1 MATHNRPLSP
11 HLQVYR
17 LPLTALMSIT
27 HRITG
32 VGLTLGTL
40 LLTWWVTAAAYG
52 VEAFEQVQG
61 FLGSWLGL
69 LLLLGFSFALFFH
82 LCNGIRHL
90 FWDFGRYFELHE
102 TRRAD
107 IAVLAAA
114 IVMTVTVWVMALGG

>member
-11 HLQVYR
+11 HLQVYS
-17 LPLTALMSIT
+17 LPLTALMSIS

-32 VGLTLGTL
+32 IGLTLGSL
-40 LLTWWVTAAAYG
+40 LLVWWVTAAAYG
-52 VEAFEQVQG
+52 EVEFEQVQS
-61 FLGSWLGL
+61 FLGSWIGI

-82 LCNGIRHL
+82 LCNGLRHL

-107 IAVLAAA
+107 VVVLIGAAA
-114 IVMTVTVWVMALGG
+114 MTAATWVMVL

>member
-1 MATHNRPLSP
+1 MPTHNRPLSP

-32 VGLTLGTL
+32 IGLTIGTL

-52 VEAFEQVQG
+52 AEAFDQVQG
-61 FLGSWLGL
+61 FLGSWIGL
-69 LLLLGFSFALFFH
+69 LLLFGFSFALFFH
-82 LCNGIRHL
+82 LFNGVRHL

-107 IAVLAAA
+107 IAVLVAAA
-114 IVMTVTVWVMALGG
+114 ALTVVVWVMALGG

>member
-1 MATHNRPLSP
+1 MPTHNRPLSP

-32 VGLTLGTL
+32 IGLTIGTL

-52 VEAFEQVQG
+52 VASFEQAQG
-61 FLGSWLGL
+61 FLGSWIGL
-69 LLLLGFSFALFFH
+69 LLLFGFSFALFFH
-82 LCNGIRHL
+82 LFNGVRHL

-107 IAVLAAA
+107 IAVLVAAA
-114 IVMTVTVWVMALGG
+114 ALTVVVWVMALGG

>member
-1 MATHNRPLSP
+1 MVTRNRPLSP

-17 LPLTALMSIT
+17 LPLTALISIS

-52 VEAFEQVQG
+52 EPHYAKVQAFLSNWFGQ
-61 FLGSWLGL
+61 

-82 LCNGIRHL
+82 LCNGLRHL
-90 FWDFGRYFELHE
+90 FWDFGRYFELE
-102 TRRAD
+102 QVRRSDA
-107 IAVLAAA
+107 AVL
-114 IVMTVTVWVMALGG
+114 IGSVALTIATWTQVIF